1 MLAARAQLLALLSLG
16 GAGAAAEAGGCGA
29 ALAAVCAAARA
40 DAFGCA
46 TCAGRHAAALKAAGC
61 SNDAI
66 ARWCAG
72 QPLQRPLALV
82 LPSAAGAAAF
92 PPGRRY
98 SPQGFWAASPVL
110 PLAAGPVR
118 PAADLV
124 ASGEAAML
132 AWTPPAGAAHVDP
145 LCDSHSLVRLLG
157 GGSSARAPTSPA
169 RWLCRS

>member
-1 MLAARAQLLALLSLG
+1 MVLLLALLSL
-16 GAGAAAEAGGCGA
+16 AAAAEAGGCGA
-29 ALAAVCAAARA
+29 ALAAACAAARA

-72 QPLQRPLALV
+72 QPPQGPLTLA

-92 PPGRRY
+92 PPGRHY

-132 AWTPPAGAAHVDP
+132 AWTPPAGVAQVDP

-157 GGSSARAPTSPA
+157 GGNSARAPTPPA
-169 RWLCRS
+169 RWLRRS